1 MSINELKKLSPRE
14 LNKFMVRVTAKEIEE
29 ILNNEN
35 IKISDYNR
43 DTLIDILLNLI
54 YDDNSNMIGRLRL
67 SELIKN
73 IIKTNK
79 SLKEYIYDTLE
90 NRPYNSEKDIY
101 KLIESSERISLRG
114 IFIKM
119 DNDNNYCKI
128 YTTRNTL
135 DKIIKDCIIP
145 IAEAY
150 DVSMNMRIQIKN
162 YTKNAIRKR
171 YDLISVLNRIK
182 RAFCNYEE
190 NYIYIEEEI
199 EYILN
204 TLLERKL
211 TALYNK
217 QVKEEKKMYKN

>member
-1 MSINELKKLSPRE
+1 
-14 LNKFMVRVTAKEIEE
+14 
-29 ILNNEN
+29 
-35 IKISDYNR
+35 
-43 DTLIDILLNLI
+43 
-54 YDDNSNMIGRLRL
+54 
-67 SELIKN
+67 
-73 IIKTNK
+73 
-79 SLKEYIYDTLE
+79 
-90 NRPYNSEKDIY
+90 
-101 KLIESSERISLRG
+101 
-114 IFIKM
+114 M